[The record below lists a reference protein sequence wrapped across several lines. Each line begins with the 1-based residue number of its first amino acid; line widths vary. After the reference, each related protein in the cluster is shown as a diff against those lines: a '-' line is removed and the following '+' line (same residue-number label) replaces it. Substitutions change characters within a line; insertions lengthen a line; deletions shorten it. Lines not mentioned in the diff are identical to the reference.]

1 MLHALM
7 IALAVATGLGGAGG
21 AIAGAACYARA
32 VRADKRE
39 QEAGHA
45 TGS

>member
-1 MLHALM
+1 MLHALL
-7 IALAVATGLGGAGG
+7 IALTAASGLSGFGG

-39 QEAGHA
+39 QE
-45 TGS
+45 TS